1 MARLP
6 PVAGWDPFAD
16 LAVPARPRRER
27 AQSVAEARQLRQEG
41 LLLREIGARLGVS
54 AKTVHAWL
62 SDPEGLKARERKR
75 GYRAICVGCG
85 GPCYRQGPYG
95 GAWRCQTCER
105 AHRHEHRKWTKRT
118 VRAALS
124 R

>member
-6 PVAGWDPFAD
+6 RVAGGDPFAD

-27 AQSVAEARQLRQEG
+27 AQSVAEASRLREEG

-62 SDPEGLKARERKR
+62 SDPEGGSKARERKR
-75 GYRAICVGCG
+75 RYRAICVDCG
-85 GPCYRQGPYG
+85 GPCYRQGPYAE
-95 GAWRCQTCER
+95 AWRCETCER
-105 AHRHEHRKWTKRT
+105 AHRHEHRKWTKRK
-118 VRAALS
+118 VRGVV
-124 R
+124 